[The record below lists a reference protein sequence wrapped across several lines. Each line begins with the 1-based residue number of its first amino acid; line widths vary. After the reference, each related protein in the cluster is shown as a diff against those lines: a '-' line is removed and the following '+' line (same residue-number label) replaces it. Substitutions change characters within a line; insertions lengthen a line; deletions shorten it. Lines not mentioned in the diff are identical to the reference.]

1 MKQAK
6 RILIFALALTLL
18 ALTAYAAPIERD
30 GETSGALCWPEEAA
44 EEDATFVYRYSYPHF
59 TEDNDVAAAVNETF
73 SYLVEDAAAF
83 TLPLIAETVP
93 EGGRAETVVSSEITC
108 LSDEFLSVKV
118 ITRSNASG
126 ESTEVLSAVNFFLQ
140 GGREGITTSLPRVMG
155 ILKDDETD
163 EWMLDRQTA
172 KTDKLV
178 RELVWAKIEAGEGAD
193 YFDGLTYEAFEM
205 DFYPE
210 EDFYMDGEGRLVF
223 FIQAGIL
230 ADEDQGVLLFPFTL
244 EELKDEL

>member
-1 MKQAK
+1 MK
-6 RILIFALALTLL
+6 RILIIALMLTMFVV
-18 ALTAYAAPIERD
+18 TASAAPIVQD
-30 GETSGALCWPEEAA
+30 GEASGALCWPEDAA
-44 EEDATFVYRYSYPHF
+44 EADAVFVYRYTYPHF
-59 TEDNDVAAAVNETF
+59 TEDNDVALAVNETF

-93 EGGRAETVVSSEITC
+93 EDGHAETVITSEITC
-108 LSDEFLSVKV
+108 LNDEFLSVRI
-118 ITRSNASG
+118 ITRSDTSG
-126 ESTEVLSAVNFFLQ
+126 EPTEVLSAVNFFLQ
-140 GGREGITTSLPRVMG
+140 GGREGIATSLPRVMG

-178 RELVWAKIEAGEGAD
+178 RELVWARIEAGEGAEYRED
-193 YFDGLTYEAFEM
+193 LTYESFEM

-210 EDFYMDGEGRLVF
+210 EDFYMDGEGKLVF

-230 ADEDQGVLLFPFTL
+230 ADEDQGVLLYPFTL